1 VHFTW
6 KNLPNLALW
15 SKQGAP
21 FVCLEPWHGT
31 AALVDGSDRL
41 DERPFA
47 VLLEPGGHAQYGF
60 KAELI
65 G

>member
-1 VHFTW
+1 M
-6 KNLPNLALW
+6 
-15 SKQGAP
+15 
-21 FVCLEPWHGT
+21 
-31 AALVDGSDRL
+31 VDGSDRL

-47 VLLEPGGHAQYGF
+47 VLLEPGEHAQYGF